1 MVETIF
7 KDGSEFNY
15 IRHNEISTDRMTL
28 LFIHGLG
35 ESGQCFQEVFEDGR
49 FDNCNIIVP
58 DLIGYGKSSESVNED
73 YGFDTHIEKLW
84 KIIEYFKVLDLI
96 VIGHSMG
103 GDIATLL
110 CASDK
115 NNKIVR
121 FVNIEG
127 GITQYDLFIS
137 QEAVNAAEA
146 GNFAHWFH
154 DEFMTATVLE
164 NWGQKYPSCKRYHS
178 SLRDC
183 RSDAFLANAQE
194 LCQRNTA
201 LSGKQR
207 SDTGRIY
214 CSLSIP
220 KVFCY
225 GTESISSGTVDFLE
239 ESKLKCQAFD
249 RAFHWPMIDRAKE
262 FYSFLYDFIYT
273 EDQT

>member
-1 MVETIF
+1 MENILIETIF
-7 KDGSEFNY
+7 KEGNEFNF
-15 IRHNEISTDRMTL
+15 IRHNEIKPDRMSL
-28 LFIHGLG
+28 LFLHGLG

-58 DLIGYGKSSESVNED
+58 DLIGYGKSSESVNGD
-73 YGFDTHIEKLW
+73 YGFEAHIEKLW
-84 KIIEYFKVLDLI
+84 KIIASFNIHDLI

-115 NNKIVR
+115 NNKIVK

-137 QEAVNAAEA
+137 QEAVKAAEA

-154 DEFMTATVLE
+154 DEFMTAKVLDD
-164 NWGQKYPSCKRYHS
+164 WGQKYPSCRRYHS
-178 SLRDC
+178 SLHDC
-183 RSDAFLANAQE
+183 RPEAFLANARE
-194 LCQRNTA
+194 LLQRSTA
-201 LSGKQR
+201 LPGRYKSE
-207 SDTGRIY
+207 TGLIY

-225 GTESISSGTVDFLE
+225 GTG
-239 ESKLKCQAFD
+239 KCLFRD
-249 RAFHWPMIDRAKE
+249 N
-262 FYSFLYDFIYT
+262 
-273 EDQT
+273 

>member
-15 IRHNEISTDRMTL
+15 IRHDEISTDRMTL

-103 GDIATLL
+103 GDITTLL

-121 FVNIEG
+121 FVNI
-127 GITQYDLFIS
+127 
-137 QEAVNAAEA
+137 
-146 GNFAHWFH
+146 
-154 DEFMTATVLE
+154 
-164 NWGQKYPSCKRYHS
+164 
-178 SLRDC
+178 
-183 RSDAFLANAQE
+183 
-194 LCQRNTA
+194 
-201 LSGKQR
+201 
-207 SDTGRIY
+207 
-214 CSLSIP
+214 
-220 KVFCY
+220 
-225 GTESISSGTVDFLE
+225 
-239 ESKLKCQAFD
+239 
-249 RAFHWPMIDRAKE
+249 
-262 FYSFLYDFIYT
+262 
-273 EDQT
+273 

>member
-1 MVETIF
+1 MIETIF
-7 KDGSEFNY
+7 KEEREFNY
-15 IRHNEISTDRMTL
+15 IRHNKIAQGRATL
-28 LFIHGLG
+28 LFLHGLG
-35 ESGQCFQEVFEDGR
+35 ESGQCFLEVFENGR

-58 DLIGYGKSSESVNED
+58 DLIGYGKSSEFVNGD
-73 YGFDTHIEKLW
+73 YGFETHIEKLL
-84 KIIEYFKVLDLI
+84 KIIEYFKIHHLI

-103 GDIATLL
+103 GDIATLF

-115 NNKIVR
+115 NNKIVKL
-121 FVNIEG
+121 VNIEG

-146 GNFAHWFH
+146 GNFTHWFH

-164 NWGQKYPSCKRYHS
+164 NWGQKYSSCKRYHS

-183 RSDAFLANAQE
+183 NPEAFLANARE

-201 LSGKQR
+201 LPGKYK
-207 SDTGRIY
+207 SETGRIY

-225 GTESISSGTVDFLE
+225 GTESVPSGTLDFLK
-239 ESKLKCQAFD
+239 ESKLKRQAFD
-249 RAFHWPMIDRAKE
+249 GAFHWLMIDRAKE

-273 EDQT
+273 EVQA

>member
-1 MVETIF
+1 MFETIF
-7 KDGSEFNY
+7 KDGSGFNY

-35 ESGQCFQEVFEDGR
+35 DSGQCFLEVFEDGS

-58 DLIGYGKSSESVNED
+58 DLIGYGKSSESMNGD
-73 YGFDTHIEKLW
+73 YGFETHIEKLW

-96 VIGHSMG
+96 AIGHSMG

-115 NNKIVR
+115 SSKIVR

-127 GITQYDLFIS
+127 SITQYDLFIS

-146 GNFAHWFH
+146 GNFTHWFH
-154 DEFMTATVLE
+154 DEFMTATVLD

-183 RSDAFLANAQE
+183 RPEAFQSNARE
-194 LCQRNTA
+194 LCQRNTS
-201 LSGKQR
+201 LPGKYK
-207 SDTGRIY
+207 SETGRAY

-225 GTESISSGTVDFLE
+225 GTESISSGTIDFLKE
-239 ESKLKCQAFD
+239 NELECQAFD
-249 RAFHWPMIDRAKE
+249 EAFHWPMIDKSEE
-262 FYSFLYDFIYT
+262 FYSFLYGFIYT
-273 EDQT
+273 GTPA